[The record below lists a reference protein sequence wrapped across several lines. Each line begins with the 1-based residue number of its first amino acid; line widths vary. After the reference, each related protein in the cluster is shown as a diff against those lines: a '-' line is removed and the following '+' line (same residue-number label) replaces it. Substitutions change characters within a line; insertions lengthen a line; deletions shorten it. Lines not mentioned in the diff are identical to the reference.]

1 MNKKEELIKAALHLF
16 VEFGFHATPT
26 SKIAKEAGVAN
37 GTLFHY
43 FKTKEELI
51 LAVYSETKKKLTDYM
66 YVNITTT
73 DSLELIFKSIYTN
86 TIYWA
91 QENKKEFYFIQ
102 QFSSSPFYF
111 LISIDDI
118 KKQAEPHFDFLQ
130 KGIKAAVIKPLPV
143 ELLHTLINSQI
154 TGINQYLSSEEF
166 SNSKQQQI
174 INESFQ
180 LLWDMIT

>member
-1 MNKKEELIKAALHLF
+1 MDKKEEILKTALKSF

-51 LAVYSETKKKLTDYM
+51 LLLYSQTKTRLIEYLYTNASKDE
-66 YVNITTT
+66 
-73 DSLELIFKSIYTN
+73 SLELIFKSIYTN
-86 TIYWA
+86 TIEWA
-91 QENKKEFYFIQ
+91 QENKAEFYFIQ
-102 QFSSSPFYF
+102 QFSTSPFYG
-111 LISIDDI
+111 LISPEEIT
-118 KKQAEPHFDFLQ
+118 KQAKPHLDFLRD
-130 KGIKAAVIKPLPV
+130 GIKAAVIKPMPV
-143 ELLHTLINSQI
+143 DLLNTLINSHI
-154 TGINQYLSSEEF
+154 AGINQYLSTQEF
-166 SNSKQQQI
+166 STAKQKKI